1 MDTKPLT
8 VADVLSTL
16 RQAAPPELAEPWDS
30 NQLICGDPADPV
42 RSVLLAVDPVT
53 AVVDEALERGV
64 DMVVTHHPLYLRGT
78 DHVSATDA
86 KGRCVH
92 RLVRAGVAL
101 ANAHTTWDAAAGG
114 VAEALA
120 ATVGLGRT
128 VPLEPAPGAPHLGIG
143 RVGDLGEA
151 ITLRDLAHRVAAALP
166 DSAPGLLVGGELQAT
181 VRRVAV
187 SGGAGD
193 SLLGAARASGADVF
207 LTADL
212 RHHPASEHL
221 EEGRPY
227 LLCGTHWATEWV
239 GLPPLARYL
248 EHGAAA
254 RGRTLT
260 TYVSVLVTD
269 PWALR
274 LSTGVTDADP
284 APEPPE

>member
-1 MDTKPLT
+1 MRI
-8 VADVLSTL
+8 A
-16 RQAAPPELAEPWDS
+16 
-30 NQLICGDPADPV
+30 V
-42 RSVLLAVDPVT
+42 RVNSPK
-53 AVVDEALERGV
+53 R
-64 DMVVTHHPLYLRGT
+64 
-78 DHVSATDA
+78 
-86 KGRCVH
+86 KGRRRRRPSTNLPLRRLRLRSGARQHAEADHVH
-92 RLVRAGVAL
+92 RLVAGFL
-101 ANAHTTWDAAAGG
+101 LLAGG
-114 VAEALA
+114 DALVHPRDRTAQALDRGVDVDALLLQRGDPVGELLA
-120 ATVGLGRT
+120 A
-128 VPLEPAPGAPHLGIG
+128 
-143 RVGDLGEA
+143 DLQ
-151 ITLRDLAHRVAAALP
+151 LRDLAVAVAAALP
-166 DSAPGLLVGGELQAT
+166 DSAPGLLVGGDLDAT
-181 VRRVAV
+181 VETVAV

-193 SLLGAARASGADVF
+193 SLLAAARSAGADAF

-221 EEGRPY
+221 EAGRPY